1 MVDLSRVKLRVE
13 NIVATANLFTHLDL
27 DKVMTALQNPSLRES
42 FVLPKYNPEEFPGI
56 IYHPYRSGIALLIFS
71 SGKLVV
77 TGAKSFDDIQ
87 AAVSKLVEVLSKI
100 GVKFYRTPEIVLQN
114 MVFSGD
120 LGREF
125 NLNSV
130 ALTLHNCEFEPEI
143 FPGIIYRVRE
153 PKAAILL
160 FSSGRIVCS
169 GVKSEHDAW
178 RAIRKLLREL
188 EKYDSI
194 SAPRGSSQN

>member
-13 NIVATANLFTHLDL
+13 NIVASVNLFTPLNL
-27 DKVMTALQNPSLRES
+27 DKVMTALQNPNLEGFLTALR
-42 FVLPKYNPEEFPGI
+42 FNPAEFPGI
-56 IYHPYRSGIALLIFS
+56 ICHFSEPRVAILLFRT
-71 SGKLVV
+71 GKSVV

-87 AAVSKLVEVLSKI
+87 AAVSKLVGVLSKI
-100 GVKFYRTPEIVLQN
+100 GVKFRRAPEIVLQN

-125 NLNSV
+125 NVDTV
-130 ALTLHNCEFEPEI
+130 ALVLPNCEYEPEI

-153 PKAAILL
+153 PKAVILL

-178 RAIRKLLREL
+178 EAVRKLLHEL
-188 EKYDSI
+188 EKYELI
-194 SAPRGSSQN
+194 SAP

>member
-1 MVDLSRVKLRVE
+1 MIDVRSVKLKVE

-27 DKVMTALQNPSLRES
+27 DKVTTALQNPNLGES
-42 FVLPKYNPEEFPGI
+42 FPTLRFTPEEFPGI

-77 TGAKSFDDIQ
+77 TGARSFDDIQ

-100 GVKFYRTPEIVLQN
+100 GVKFRRAPEISVQN

-125 NLNSV
+125 NLNVV
-130 ALTLHNCEFEPEI
+130 ALTLPNCEYEPEQ
-143 FPGIIYRVRE
+143 FPGVVYRVRE
-153 PKAAILL
+153 PKVAILL
-160 FSSGRIVCS
+160 FTSGGIVCS
-169 GVKSEHDAW
+169 GAKSEHDAW
-178 RAIRKLLREL
+178 RAVRKLLHEL
-188 EKYDSI
+188 EKYELI
-194 SAPRGSSQN
+194 GE

>member
-1 MVDLSRVKLRVE
+1 MEGVVDLSGVKLKVE
-13 NIVATANLFTHLDL
+13 NIVATANLFTPLNLDE
-27 DKVMTALQNPSLRES
+27 VMTALQNPNLGGFLTALR
-42 FVLPKYNPEEFPGI
+42 FNPAEFPGI
-56 IYHPYRSGIALLIFS
+56 ICHFSEPRVAILLFRT
-71 SGKLVV
+71 GKSVV

-120 LGREF
+120 IGREF
-125 NLNSV
+125 NLNTV
-130 ALTLHNCEFEPEI
+130 ALTLPNCEFEPEI
-143 FPGIIYRVRE
+143 FPGVVYRVRE

-178 RAIRKLLREL
+178 EAVKNLLKEL
-188 EKYDSI
+188 EKYELVNM
-194 SAPRGSSQN
+194 RVME

>member
-1 MVDLSRVKLRVE
+1 MEGGIVVDLSRVKLRVE
-13 NIVATANLFTHLDL
+13 NIVATVNFFTPLNL
-27 DKVMTALQNPSLRES
+27 DKIMTALQNPNLGES
-42 FVLPKYNPEEFPGI
+42 FATLRYNPEEFPGI

-77 TGAKSFDDIQ
+77 TGARSFDDIQ
-87 AAVSKLVEVLSKI
+87 AAVSKLVKVLSKI
-100 GVKFYRTPEIVLQN
+100 GVEFTRAPEIVLQN

-125 NLNSV
+125 NLDAV
-130 ALTLHNCEFEPEI
+130 ALVLPNCEFEPEI

-153 PKAAILL
+153 PKAVILL
-160 FSSGRIVCS
+160 FTSGRIVCS

-188 EKYDSI
+188 EKYGVI
-194 SAPRGSSQN
+194 G

>member
-1 MVDLSRVKLRVE
+1 MVDLSGVKLRVE
-13 NIVATANLFTHLDL
+13 NIVATVNFFTHLDL
-27 DKVMTALQNPSLRES
+27 DKVMTALQNPNLGES
-42 FVLPKYNPEEFPGI
+42 FATLRFNPEEFPGI

-100 GVKFYRTPEIVLQN
+100 GAKFHRAPKISIQN

-125 NLNSV
+125 NLDTV
-130 ALTLHNCEFEPEI
+130 ALVLPNCEFEPEI

-160 FSSGRIVCS
+160 FSSGRIVCT

-178 RAIRKLLREL
+178 RAIRKLLHEL

-194 SAPRGSSQN
+194 SAP

>member
-1 MVDLSRVKLRVE
+1 MIDVRSVKLKVE
-13 NIVATANLFTHLDL
+13 NIVATANFFTHLDL
-27 DKVMTALQNPSLRES
+27 DKVITALQNPGLGES
-42 FVLPKYNPEEFPGI
+42 FATLRFNPEEFPGI
-56 IYHPYRSGIALLIFS
+56 ICYLNEPGVTLLLFRT
-71 SGKLVV
+71 GKGVV
-77 TGAKSFDDIQ
+77 TGGKSFDDIQ

-125 NLNSV
+125 NVDTV
-130 ALTLHNCEFEPEI
+130 ALVLPNCEYEPEI
-143 FPGIIYRVRE
+143 FPGVIYRVRE
-153 PKAAILL
+153 PKAVILL

-178 RAIRKLLREL
+178 EAVRKLLHEL
-188 EKYDSI
+188 EKYELV
-194 SAPRGSSQN
+194 GE

>member
-1 MVDLSRVKLRVE
+1 MIDVRSVKLKVE

-27 DKVMTALQNPSLRES
+27 DKVMTALQNPNLGES

-56 IYHPYRSGIALLIFS
+56 ICYLNEPSVALLLFRT
-71 SGKLVV
+71 GKGVV

-87 AAVSKLVEVLSKI
+87 AAVSKLVKVLSKI
-100 GVKFYRTPEIVLQN
+100 GVKFRRAPEIVLQN

-125 NLNSV
+125 NLDAV
-130 ALTLHNCEFEPEI
+130 ALVLPNCEFEPEI

-160 FSSGRIVCS
+160 FSSGKIVCS
-169 GVKSEHDAW
+169 GVKSEHGAW
-178 RAIRKLLREL
+178 EAVRKFLHEL
-188 EKYDSI
+188 EKYELV
-194 SAPRGSSQN
+194 G